1 MYSFLDQGADAYAV
15 WAASDQSRFSKVE
28 EIGKTFDKYQ
38 RPESRRP
45 FEKSSSGVSRGFRM
59 DRYHY
64 FEVI

>member
-15 WAASDQSRFSKVE
+15 WDASDQSRFSKVE

-38 RPESRRP
+38 RPEPPPVREVKLRRLQ
-45 FEKSSSGVSRGFRM
+45 GFRM